1 MGPGSVVQAASC
13 HAGGEVGD
21 VIVGAADLGFAVE
34 LAVLVAQGRLGV
46 GDRPVMRSII
56 DSTFT
61 GTVSATTWVR
71 GWSAIVS
78 TVSGPASVD
87 PRQ

>member
-21 VIVGAADLGFAVE
+21 EIVGAADLGFAVE

-61 GTVSATTWVR
+61 GTVSATTSVR
-71 GWSAIVS
+71 GLS
-78 TVSGPASVD
+78 TVSEPASVD